1 MREIKYYCD
10 ICGKEAKNPKEEKSC
25 VKLDLNY
32 VHNWET
38 ALPLSKKL
46 QDLQLCKECG
56 EELNSIINLAID
68 VKGFTK
74 ISYKGEECI

>member
-10 ICGKEAKNPKEEKSC
+10 ICGKEAKNPKEEMSC
-25 VKLDLNY
+25 VKLDLNF

-46 QDLQLCKECG
+46 QDKQLCRDCG
-56 EELNSIINLAID
+56 EKLNSIIYNATEF
-68 VKGFTK
+68 KGFDGTLLMTSIK
-74 ISYKGEECI
+74 M

>member
-10 ICGKEAKNPKEEKSC
+10 ICGKEAKNPKEEMSC
-25 VKLDLNY
+25 VKLDLNF

-46 QDLQLCKECG
+46 QDLQLCSGCG
-56 EELNSIINLAID
+56 ERLNGIIVRAITR
-68 VKGFTK
+68 KGF
-74 ISYKGEECI
+74 EE